1 VATPLLSK
9 DLEVSLRFA
18 LVEAKRMRHE
28 YLTLEH
34 LLLAMLQDKRTGEV
48 LSACGANIERMRKK
62 LQKYLEDNV
71 AKFLDGSKAELHQ
84 TVGVERVLHRAAI
97 HALATEQKF
106 IDGGDVLVELY
117 READSYAGH
126 CLEEES
132 IQQLDILKFV
142 AHGTGKEVAGEPA
155 VLALIAKAPSSYRA
169 VSERLHALVLRSAPG
184 LQPSVRSGE
193 PWYAKDGKWV
203 CFFGWGPSFMTF
215 GLSEEAHL
223 ARAEGSPHQLL
234 ECAWY
239 FTALDEA
246 TEAKLSEIVR
256 KAAS

>member
-9 DLEVSLRFA
+9 DLQVSLRFA
-18 LVEAKRMRHE
+18 LTEATRMRHE

-34 LLLAMLQDKRTGEV
+34 VLLAMLQDKRSRDV
-48 LSACGANIERMRKK
+48 LDACGANTERMRLK
-62 LQKYLEDNV
+62 LGKYLEDNV
-71 AKFLDGSKAELHQ
+71 GKVPDGSELRQ

-97 HALATEQKF
+97 HALAAEQKV
-106 IDGGDVLVELY
+106 IDGGDVLIAMY

-126 CLEEES
+126 CLQEES
-132 IQQLDILKFV
+132 IQQFDILNFISR
-142 AHGTGKEVAGEPA
+142 GTSKEVAGEAA
-155 VLALIAKAPSSYRA
+155 VLTLIAKAPSSYRA
-169 VSERLHALVLRSAPG
+169 MSERLHALILRSAPG
-184 LQPSVRSGE
+184 LEPSVRDGE

-203 CFFGWGPSFMTF
+203 CFFGWGPSYMTF
-215 GLSEEAHL
+215 GLGEQAHL

-239 FTALDEA
+239 FNTLDEV

-256 KAAS
+256 RAAS